1 MLVIIVGIIGVVG
14 LVLGMFNVVFLM
26 LVVIFGFIV
35 WKLYCK
41 GKVLV
46 VDVVGGGIDVVVFIV
61 FGCLVVVVFIVELSW
76 DELCLVDLLGL
87 EVGYWLILLVDSN

>member
-1 MLVIIVGIIGVVG
+1 MFIIVVVIFGLVG

-35 WKLYCK
+35 WKFWK
-41 GKVLV
+41 KS
-46 VDVVGGGIDVVVFIV
+46 IVVVCVVEIV
-61 FGCLVVVVFIVELSW
+61 SVGCFDVLGLFGVMFLFIVELIW

-87 EVGYWLILLVDSN
+87 EVGYWLILLVDKN